1 LPSYRGGMTGGRVL
15 ATVRSVRAPTVFA
28 ARVRALP
35 VDGLLAL
42 GLATW
47 SLAEVAT
54 GSAHG
59 PVRVTVPAALAMS
72 MPFLWRRRLPLVVG
86 LVVAAAFA
94 AEQWLGVDTRTQISS
109 MAAMPAAAYAVAA
122 YARLRPAV
130 AVLIAQVALVAATSH
145 AKPSGALFAGIVL
158 GGGWVAGRAMRVH
171 RRRSAALTS
180 AVAREQQRAE
190 TAALEERTRIAREL
204 HDIVAHAVSVM
215 VIQAGAASEVLRTDP
230 DGALQA
236 LDTVRGTG
244 RQALDELR
252 RLLGVLRSGQ
262 EDRGIA
268 PQPGLD
274 RLPALV
280 EQVGSPTL
288 TVRLHQSGTRPE
300 LPASLELAV
309 YRIVQEA
316 LTNTVKHAG
325 ATRADI
331 SISYH
336 PHGVDV
342 RVVDD
347 GRGPTARED
356 GAGHGLGGIRE
367 RVAMFGGSLTSGPGP
382 DGGFQ
387 VHARLPLSTPAVA
400 AP

>member
-1 LPSYRGGMTGGRVL
+1 MTGGSAL
-15 ATVRSVRAPTVFA
+15 TTVRCVRAPTFLA

-35 VDGLLAL
+35 VDALLAL
-42 GLATW
+42 GLAAW
-47 SLAEVAT
+47 SLAEVVT
-54 GSAHG
+54 GSTHG

-72 MPFLWRRRLPLVVG
+72 VSFLWRRRLAPAVG

-122 YARLRPAV
+122 YARLRPAAV
-130 AVLIAQVALVAATSH
+130 VLIAQVALVAGTSH
-145 AKPSGALFAGIVL
+145 VRPSGAVFAGIVL
-158 GGGWVAGRAMRVH
+158 GGGWAAGRAMRAH
-171 RRRSAALTS
+171 RARSALLTS

-190 TAALEERTRIAREL
+190 SAALEERTRIAREL

-252 RLLGVLRSGQ
+252 RLLGVLRSEQ
-262 EDRGIA
+262 EHGGIA

-280 EQVGSPTL
+280 QQVSSPTL

-300 LPASLELAV
+300 MPASQELAV

-316 LTNTVKHAG
+316 LTNTVKHAA

-331 SISYH
+331 SIGYH
-336 PHGVDV
+336 PHGVEV

-347 GRGPTARED
+347 GRGPHARQGD
-356 GAGHGLGGIRE
+356 AGHGLSGIRE
-367 RVAMFGGSLTSGPGP
+367 RVAMFGGTLASGPGP

-387 VHARLPLSTPAVA
+387 VHAHLPLTTPAVA
-400 AP
+400 AT